1 MLLLMFD
8 AGVVSQFWAASVAGL
23 YLFACVDDNGAD
35 DDAGFYADDAGFDT
49 HEVNADGACCL

>member
-8 AGVVSQFWAASVAGL
+8 AGVVSLFVLFWAASVAGL

-35 DDAGFYADDAGFDT
+35 DDAGFDT
-49 HEVNADGACCL
+49 DEANADGACCL